1 MHNEPAA
8 EEPAAIVQHGGL
20 PRRRG
25 AHGFITYDVYKSV
38 LHRRGAGRVFPFRVP
53 HAHTRAYRLTQLVNE
68 PVEVA
73 CPYLCLE
80 KLLLECKL
88 NGVRRSVDARDIYL
102 APVHKPHALLTMYYP
117 HPSRLARS
125 SMPKQNCSH
134 GVNVVC
140 NGSPSRIRIVR
151 RISFGITTRP
161 KSSILRT
168 IPVAFIYISP
178 LAQIVFRD
186 IVCSFWEFIQW
197 RDECRNRRIS

>member
-1 MHNEPAA
+1 MHNEPTA

-88 NGVRRSVDARDIYL
+88 NGVRRSVDA
-102 APVHKPHALLTMYYP
+102 
-117 HPSRLARS
+117 
-125 SMPKQNCSH
+125 
-134 GVNVVC
+134 
-140 NGSPSRIRIVR
+140 
-151 RISFGITTRP
+151 
-161 KSSILRT
+161 
-168 IPVAFIYISP
+168 
-178 LAQIVFRD
+178 
-186 IVCSFWEFIQW
+186 
-197 RDECRNRRIS
+197 